1 MSAEHEINTLLNEY
15 AYRVDTGDLEGFLEL
30 FENGEWSVEGSTVSH
45 GRNELFNNVISN
57 IILYEDGT
65 PKTRHVTANVSLD
78 VDEAAGRAKGQR
90 YVTVLQQTDRL
101 PLQTIFS
108 GHYFDDFVKENG
120 RWRFEKT
127 VVRNPLVGDMSAH
140 LTATL

>member
-1 MSAEHEINTLLNEY
+1 MSAATEINTLLNEY
-15 AYRVDTGDLEGFLEL
+15 AYRVDTGDLDGFLDL
-30 FENGEWSVEGSTVSH
+30 FEHGEWSVEGSTVSR
-45 GRNELFNNVISN
+45 GRKELSDNVISN
-57 IILYEDGT
+57 IIIYDDGT

-78 VDEAAGRAKGQR
+78 IDEGAGKASGQR
-90 YVTVLQQTDRL
+90 YVTVLQQTDKL

-127 VVRNPLVGDMSAH
+127 VVRHPLVGNMSEH
-140 LTATL
+140 LTDTL